1 MEPLNMGFDFWY
13 TSLLLIAMT
22 VVLIKEWVD
31 IEVAVTMVLLLLIIA
46 KVITP
51 QEAFKGFSNVGIL
64 SIGILFVL
72 AGAIKSTGLLAE
84 LNHIIYGNKRSG
96 LTKKMFRLLAPVTM
110 ISAFTNNAPL
120 VAMLIP
126 SVRDWARKNN
136 YASSKFLL
144 PVSYAAIFGGMCTLI
159 GTSTNLIVHGLLLQA
174 GYEGFSF
181 FEISKI
187 GVPAALLG
195 LVYVGFVGSRWL
207 PERKET
213 ITELGEKTREFVIAL
228 KVTESYAGVRKTV
241 EQAGLRHLKG
251 LFLFQIERDGQILT
265 PTKPDEVIRVND
277 RLFFTGIPETIMELQ
292 KVPGLQLIKDV
303 VFDLKNFDSMKVK
316 TFEAVISNSSPLVGK
331 NVRESDFRR
340 HYDAVIIAI
349 HRSGGRIRKKIGD
362 IVFHPGDTLL
372 LLAPADFFNTWYHS
386 RDFYLVSSHLKVDS
400 MPRSK
405 KMIAAGALIG
415 MVILTVLGVLPLI
428 AAAGSAVVILIVTK
442 TISRSEA
449 ESMIDWK
456 ILIIIG
462 SAFGIAAAIKNS
474 GVSDFF
480 AQYIVQVGQQFGTFG
495 VLCGVYL
502 LTSIYNTIITS
513 NATAALFFPIGISAA
528 VTLGADVKPFAL
540 AVTIAAAASFSSPIS
555 YQTNLMVYGPG
566 GYKFKDYLKFGI
578 PLQLLIG
585 FLAVTLIYFFYF

>member
-1 MEPLNMGFDFWY
+1 M
-13 TSLLLIAMT
+13 
-22 VVLIKEWVD
+22 
-31 IEVAVTMVLLLLIIA
+31 
-46 KVITP
+46 
-51 QEAFKGFSNVGIL
+51 
-64 SIGILFVL
+64 
-72 AGAIKSTGLLAE
+72 
-84 LNHIIYGNKRSG
+84 
-96 LTKKMFRLLAPVTM
+96 
-110 ISAFTNNAPL
+110 
-120 VAMLIP
+120 
-126 SVRDWARKNN
+126 
-136 YASSKFLL
+136 
-144 PVSYAAIFGGMCTLI
+144 
-159 GTSTNLIVHGLLLQA
+159 
-174 GYEGFSF
+174 
-181 FEISKI
+181 
-187 GVPAALLG
+187 
-195 LVYVGFVGSRWL
+195 
-207 PERKET
+207 
-213 ITELGEKTREFVIAL
+213 
-228 KVTESYAGVRKTV
+228 KVTESYAGVKKTV

-265 PTKPDEVIRVND
+265 PTRPDEMIRVND

-303 VFDLKNFDSMKVK
+303 VFDLKNFDSIKVK
-316 TFEAVISNSSPLVGK
+316 TYEAVISNSSPLVGK

-349 HRSGGRIRKKIGD
+349 HRSGERIRKKIGD

-400 MPRSK
+400 MPRQK

-415 MVILTVLGVLPLI
+415 MVILTVLNVLPLI
-428 AAAGSAVVILIVTK
+428 AAAGLAVVILIVTK

-456 ILIIIG
+456 ILIVIG

-480 AQYIVQVGQQFGTFG
+480 AQHIVQAGQQFGTFG

-502 LTSIYNTIITS
+502 LTSIYNAIITS

-528 VTLGADVKPFAL
+528 LAIGADVRPFAL
-540 AVTIAAAASFSSPIS
+540 AVTIAAAASFASPIS

-578 PLQLLIG
+578 PLQLLTGI
-585 FLAVTLIYFFYF
+585 LAVTLIYLYYF